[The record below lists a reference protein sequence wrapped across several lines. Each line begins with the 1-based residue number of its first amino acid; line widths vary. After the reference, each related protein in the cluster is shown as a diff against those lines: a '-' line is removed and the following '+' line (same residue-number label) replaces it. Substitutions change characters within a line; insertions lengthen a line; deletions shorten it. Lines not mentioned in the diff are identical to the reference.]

1 MTSSP
6 ARSTFVF
13 LDSSRM
19 LQPAR
24 EELEKTYQGYR
35 DLVIY
40 SFTTSY
46 LKGPTHLVV
55 KMSPAGM
62 MDKYLSTPCENS
74 GEPAVAMMTWGYQ
87 NPRANQLIELCS
99 ILDSCLC
106 SLEEKKERFSFAS
119 WHAWAGTKSLT
130 TYEFFKEEI
139 YDHAMDA
146 GAEIYL
152 RDKAY
157 FLGMMFTS
165 AKPSLPKLMDMT
177 LGERGSITEL
187 DLSAVDTSQLT
198 GMKRL
203 FRGLENVET
212 LDLSSLDTSHVTDM
226 EEMFF
231 GCSSLHTVKV
241 SSLNT
246 SQVRNMH
253 RMFYGCKSLKKLDLS
268 RWDFSNV
275 EEIGGIFSFNNDMN
289 DVEVIVSES
298 LLHSKCRLTRKTGR
312 TIEKVGLVSTSPEQ
326 NTRSHEFD
334 TAVMGTIYEPETII
348 IPLSEATNEEL
359 CEHFGLHSVWG
370 VNGKLTIVPEQT
382 KLK

>member
-13 LDSSRM
+13 LDNSRS
-19 LQPAR
+19 LQQAR
-24 EELEKTYQGYR
+24 DELEKTYQGYR
-35 DLVIY
+35 DLIIY
-40 SFTTSY
+40 PFTAGY

-62 MDKYLSTPCENS
+62 MDKYLSTPCETS
-74 GEPAVAMMTWGYQ
+74 GEPAVAMMQWGYQ

-106 SLEEKKERFSFAS
+106 SLEEKKERFSFTS

-157 FLGMMFTS
+157 FLGLMLAS
-165 AKPSLPKLMDMT
+165 AKPSLQKLMDMT

-198 GMKRL
+198 SMERL

-212 LDLSSLDTSHVTDM
+212 LDLSSLDTSHVTNM

-231 GCSSLHTVKV
+231 GCSSLHTVKM

-246 SQVRNMH
+246 SHVRNMH
-253 RMFYGCKSLKKLDLS
+253 LMFYGCKSLKKLDLS
-268 RWDFSNV
+268 SWDFSNV
-275 EEIGGIFSFNNDMN
+275 EEISGIFRFNNDMN

-298 LLHSKCRLTRKTGR
+298 LLHSKCRLTRKTGQIVER
-312 TIEKVGLVSTSPEQ
+312 FGYVSTSPEQ

-334 TAVMGTIYEPETII
+334 TMTPGIIREPETVD
-348 IPLSEATNEEL
+348 IPLSEATQEEL
-359 CEHFGLHSVWG
+359 CEHLGLYSVWG
-370 VNGKLTIVPEQT
+370 VYGTLTIV
-382 KLK
+382 